1 MNMNKELSRRNFLK
15 GAAGMAGIAALG
27 TLAACGTPDD
37 SGSSGSAVAP
47 SPSASQET
55 GIYIPGTYSASAKGM
70 ESDVTVTIEVDE
82 TKIISA
88 VVDTAGETEGLGKP
102 VGEKMAQEIL
112 DKQSIDVDGVS
123 GATVTSKAVRAALED
138 CIAQAKGIDVS
149 MIRDGNGGNDG
160 NDGQETVDWLG
171 EAPVIAD
178 ADVVK
183 TADTEVLVIGAGT
196 AGLFAACAAVEEG
209 AKTILIEKF
218 GEDYGGSGVRDTL
231 GAIGS
236 RQQIENNDN
245 PDKFDVITEMYRQ
258 SNGYGDQRL
267 YKVWADKSGEAID
280 WYTDR
285 LAEKDIFFKHEVDD
299 HSHEV
304 RYPVFDVGHSVQF
317 STMEGDHDSQT
328 ARIASVLKDYG
339 QGLGLEIHYGTSLVE
354 LIKEGGKVTGI
365 YARTDEGYVRYNTS
379 KGVIVCT
386 GGYSLNMDMLKAL
399 QPETVKMI
407 NINYSYPGSQGDGI
421 KACLWAGAAMDD
433 AHSSMLFDR
442 GGIKPDQVGCQEEGV
457 LFWMGSQPF
466 LKVDL
471 NGNRFTNESG
481 CYDHILHDAFNLPGM
496 TYAMV
501 WDADYIKDM
510 ERFDSHG
517 CSRMFPHANGT
528 DPVWPLDL
536 NEGVFMPMYREQ
548 GIVVKADTI
557 EELAEK
563 LGLPAD
569 NFKAT
574 VDRYNELYDK
584 QADED
589 FGKEAYRLS
598 QLRTAPFEGLRMSGG
613 YFICTLDGIKID
625 TNMNA
630 VDTEGKPIEGLYVA
644 GDCSGSYFDASYP
657 NLLAG
662 AAAGRSVTFGRLA
675 GKNAAHR
682 A

>member
-1 MNMNKELSRRNFLK
+1 M
-15 GAAGMAGIAALG
+15 
-27 TLAACGTPDD
+27 
-37 SGSSGSAVAP
+37 
-47 SPSASQET
+47 
-55 GIYIPGTYSASAKGM
+55 
-70 ESDVTVTIEVDE
+70 DE
-82 TKIISA
+82 TH
-88 VVDTAGETEGLGKP
+88 AG
-102 VGEKMAQEIL
+102 
-112 DKQSIDVDGVS
+112 
-123 GATVTSKAVRAALED
+123 
-138 CIAQAKGIDVS
+138 
-149 MIRDGNGGNDG
+149 
-160 NDGQETVDWLG
+160 
-171 EAPVIAD
+171 
-178 ADVVK
+178 
-183 TADTEVLVIGAGT
+183 
-196 AGLFAACAAVEEG
+196 
-209 AKTILIEKF
+209 
-218 GEDYGGSGVRDTL
+218 
-231 GAIGS
+231 
-236 RQQIENNDN
+236 
-245 PDKFDVITEMYRQ
+245 
-258 SNGYGDQRL
+258 
-267 YKVWADKSGEAID
+267 
-280 WYTDR
+280 
-285 LAEKDIFFKHEVDD
+285 
-299 HSHEV
+299 
-304 RYPVFDVGHSVQF
+304 
-317 STMEGDHDSQT
+317 
-328 ARIASVLKDYG
+328 
-339 QGLGLEIHYGTSLVE
+339 
-354 LIKEGGKVTGI
+354 
-365 YARTDEGYVRYNTS
+365 
-379 KGVIVCT
+379 
-386 GGYSLNMDMLKAL
+386 
-399 QPETVKMI
+399 
-407 NINYSYPGSQGDGI
+407 
-421 KACLWAGAAMDD
+421 
-433 AHSSMLFDR
+433 MLFDR
-442 GGIKPDQVGCQEEGV
+442 GGILHDQVGCQTQGV

-471 NGNRFTNESG
+471 EGNRFTNESG

-501 WDADYIKDM
+501 WDSNYKSDL